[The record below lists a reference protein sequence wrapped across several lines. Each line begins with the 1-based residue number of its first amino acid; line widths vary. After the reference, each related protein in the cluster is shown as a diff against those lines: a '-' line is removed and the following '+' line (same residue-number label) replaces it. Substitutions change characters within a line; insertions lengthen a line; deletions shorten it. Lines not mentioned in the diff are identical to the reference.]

1 MIHEKNKSIFKTL
14 LDDLR
19 FPIAFRNWRTAII
32 RPIKNTARYVF
43 LKPYYKLKWFKLDL
57 STKHMQFI
65 KWELKNPLKVSYMS
79 RSNSKH
85 CQLCKEKYCYA
96 MRDRFFER
104 YIWSSKIKYIETTGT
119 CETRLFEPYE
129 SFLSSGGEYGGMY
142 LGDESTWTTFEKER
156 GSICPSCDD
165 EAFYKGHDQMIEAQ
179 SEGRHQ

>member
-32 RPIKNTARYVF
+32 RPIKNTLRSVF
-43 LKPYYKLKWFKLDL
+43 LTPYYKLKWFKLDL

-85 CQLCKEKYCYA
+85 CQLCKEKYCGA
-96 MRDRFFER
+96 TKDRFFER
-104 YIWSSKIKYIETTGT
+104 YIWSNKIKYIKTTGT

-129 SFLSSGGEYGGMY
+129 SYLSSGGEDGGMY
-142 LGDESTWTTFEKER
+142 FGHESTWTTVEK
-156 GSICPSCDD
+156 G
-165 EAFYKGHDQMIEAQ
+165 GVQTWQ
-179 SEGRHQ
+179 